1 MREIQ
6 NTKEIKEKLLKFI
19 NKTSFKNEKIFNE
32 WKKKNQKNIN
42 NEYYDKLKNFTY
54 HNLKHY
60 FDQFTAPKKEINFYY
75 QEPYDFYSC
84 LFLFQKGINPIFFR
98 N

>member
-1 MREIQ
+1 M
-6 NTKEIKEKLLKFI
+6 KKFLM
-19 NKTSFKNEKIFNE
+19 NG
-32 WKKKNQKNIN
+32 KKKNQKNIN

-60 FDQFTAPKKEINFYY
+60 FDQFTDPKKEINFYY
-75 QEPYDFYSC
+75 QEPYDFYLY